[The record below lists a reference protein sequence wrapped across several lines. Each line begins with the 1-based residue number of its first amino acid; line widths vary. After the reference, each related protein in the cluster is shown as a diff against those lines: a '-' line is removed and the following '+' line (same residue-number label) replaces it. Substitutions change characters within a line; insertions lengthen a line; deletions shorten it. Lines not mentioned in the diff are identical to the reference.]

1 MAIVSLNIENISH
14 RWMEGR
20 GPEAEIVISSRVRL
34 ARNFQGYPF
43 PYLATDQQAVEIM
56 ELVSGILPV
65 GEGEFTL
72 FKVADLDSLDR
83 QVLVEK
89 RLISPLLVKE
99 ARSSAVLL
107 REEEGISI
115 MVNEEDH
122 LRIQCLFSGLQ
133 LDKAWDTANKYDNLL
148 EKHTNYAFHEDWGYL
163 TSCPTNVGTGLRASV
178 MVHLPALVLSKQ
190 INRILSAIS
199 QVGLAV
205 RGFYGEGTE
214 VAGNLVQISN
224 QITLGQSEGEILQNL
239 YGVTRQIIEQEQ
251 KARQKLLN
259 EKRDQLGDRA
269 GRALGILTHARLMS
283 SEEAMG
289 LLSDLRL
296 GTDLRLIENPPGYQ
310 ALNELLVLTRPASLQ
325 KATGKKLSSGD
336 RDAVRA
342 RLLRERLKMKKEE

>member
-1 MAIVSLNIENISH
+1 MNNMIEQLTD

-34 ARNFQGYPF
+34 ARNVEDYPF
-43 PYLATDQQAVEIM
+43 PYLATDKQAAEIM
-56 ELVSGILPV
+56 ELVSGSLPV

-72 FKVADLDSLDR
+72 IKVSDLSSLDR

-89 RLISPLLVKE
+89 HLISPLLVKE
-99 ARSSAVLL
+99 SRSSAVLL

-115 MVNEEDH
+115 MINEEDH

-133 LDKAWDTANKYDNLL
+133 LDKAWDMANKYDNKL
-148 EKHTNYAFHEDWGYL
+148 EKKVNYAFHDEWGYL

-178 MVHLPALVLSKQ
+178 MVHLPALVLSNQ

-214 VAGNLVQISN
+214 ITGNLIQISN
-224 QITLGQSEGEILQNL
+224 QITLGQSETEILQNL

-251 KARQKLLN
+251 RARQKLLN
-259 EKRDQLGDRA
+259 ENREQLADRSC
-269 GRALGILTHARLMS
+269 RAYGILTNARLVS

-296 GTDLRLIENPPGYQ
+296 GADLRLIENPPSYRV
-310 ALNELLVLTRPASLQ
+310 LNEMLVLSRPASLQ
-325 KATGKKLSSGD
+325 KMTGKKLSAGD
-336 RDAVRA
+336 RDAARA
-342 RLLRERLKMKKEE
+342 RFLRERLRLKDK

>member
-1 MAIVSLNIENISH
+1 MSLDIEKISH

-34 ARNFQGYPF
+34 ARNIRDYPF
-43 PYLATDQQAVEIM
+43 PYLATDQQAGEIM
-56 ELVSGILPV
+56 ELIKKAFPV
-65 GEGEFTL
+65 GEGEFA
-72 FKVADLDSLDR
+72 FVKVADLESLDR

-89 RLISPLLVKE
+89 HLISPLLVKE

-115 MVNEEDH
+115 MINEEDH

-133 LDKAWDTANKYDNLL
+133 LDKAWDTANKYDNSL
-148 EKHTNYAFHEDWGYL
+148 EKQVNYAFHEDWGYL

-214 VAGNLVQISN
+214 VTGNLIQISN
-224 QITLGQSEGEILQNL
+224 QITLGQSETEILQNL

-259 EKRDQLGDRA
+259 EKRDQLSDRA
-269 GRALGILTHARLMS
+269 GRALGLLTHARLMS
-283 SEEAMG
+283 SEEAMS

-296 GTDLRLIENPPGYQ
+296 GVDLRLVENPPACQ
-310 ALNELLVLTRPASLQ
+310 VLNELLVSTRPASLQ
-325 KATGKKLSSGD
+325 KLSGKTLSPGD
-336 RDAVRA
+336 RDAARA
-342 RLLRERLKMKKEE
+342 RLLRERLRGH

>member
-1 MAIVSLNIENISH
+1 MSLDVENISH

-34 ARNFQGYPF
+34 ARNVQDYPF
-43 PYLATDQQAVEIM
+43 PYLATDQQAGEIM
-56 ELVSGILPV
+56 ELISGALPV
-65 GEGEFTL
+65 GEGEFT
-72 FKVADLDSLDR
+72 FIKVAELDSLDR

-89 RLISPLLVKE
+89 HLISPLLVKE
-99 ARSSAVLL
+99 ARSSAVLI

-133 LDKAWDTANKYDNLL
+133 LDQAWDTANKYDNLL

-214 VAGNLVQISN
+214 VTGNLIQISN
-224 QITLGQSEGEILQNL
+224 QITLGQSETEILQNL

-259 EKRDQLGDRA
+259 EKRDQLSDRA

-283 SEEAMG
+283 SEEAMS
-289 LLSDLRL
+289 LLSDVRL
-296 GTDLRLIENPPGYQ
+296 GADLRLIQAPPSYR

-325 KATGKKLSSGD
+325 RLAGKKLPPGD
-336 RDAVRA
+336 RDAARA
-342 RLLRERLKMKKEE
+342 KLLRERLAVKEKG